1 MSRVESPTSILG
13 TDEDIDRAI
22 RQAVRE
28 AVLDH
33 KRAGNPIVGVVD
45 GEIVTIL
52 PEEIV
57 IADDED

>member
-1 MSRVESPTSILG
+1 MSQVETRPSILG
-13 TDEDIDRAI
+13 TDDDIDRAV

-33 KRAGNPIVGVVD
+33 KRAGNPIVGTVD
-45 GEIVTIL
+45 GKIVIIP

-57 IADDED
+57 IPDEE